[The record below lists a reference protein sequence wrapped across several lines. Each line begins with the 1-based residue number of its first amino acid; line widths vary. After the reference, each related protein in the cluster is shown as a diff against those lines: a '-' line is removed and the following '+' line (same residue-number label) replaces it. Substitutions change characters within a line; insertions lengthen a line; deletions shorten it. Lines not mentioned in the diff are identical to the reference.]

1 MTPEQAV
8 DKVYAAT
15 GVLLGTDKAPHIA
28 SYMTVMETRIAELEA
43 ALDDA
48 LTYVWRAHGWS
59 KLKPETQ
66 AYKFRKKE

>member
-1 MTPEQAV
+1 MSGILETLKFLGSSWLEVAVAV
-8 DKVYAAT
+8 DKRLETQAA
-15 GVLLGTDKAPHIA
+15 
-28 SYMTVMETRIAELEA
+28 RIAELEA

>member
-1 MTPEQAV
+1 MSDYHEGLEEGIKIGKAE
-8 DKVYAAT
+8 AA
-15 GVLLGTDKAPHIA
+15 A
-28 SYMTVMETRIAELEA
+28 RIAELEA